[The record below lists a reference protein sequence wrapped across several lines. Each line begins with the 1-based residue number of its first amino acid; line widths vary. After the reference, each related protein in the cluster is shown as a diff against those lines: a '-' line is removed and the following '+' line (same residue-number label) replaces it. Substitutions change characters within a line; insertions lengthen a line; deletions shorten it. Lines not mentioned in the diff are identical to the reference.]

1 MSLINSSD
9 EGCAKMDI
17 SKPAMTGC
25 ASPILSQRALNRA
38 LLARQLLLE
47 RSDMPS
53 HQAVRH
59 LVGLQAQAPNPPY
72 VALWT
77 RLQNFRH
84 EELSQHIM
92 DRSIVRIALMRS
104 TIHLV
109 TAEDCLTLRP
119 VLQSVQDRALKG
131 TFGKKLA
138 ELDLDALAV
147 AGRAL
152 LEAQPL
158 TFSELGKCLQA
169 QWPQR
174 DATALAQAVRCS
186 LPLVQVPP
194 RGIWGASG
202 QAAHTTAEAWLG
214 RPLAQGQDPEA
225 MLLRYLAAFGP
236 ASVKDMQVWSGLTR
250 LREVI
255 ERLRPNLLSFRDEQG
270 NELFDLPDAPRPDPA
285 TPAPPRFLSEFDN
298 MLLSYEDRTRIM
310 RDEDKHLVFTDNGII
325 RATLIVDGFVRGI
338 WSITQKRKSAILTI
352 NLFEPLSQVDHAEVA
367 EEAER
372 LFDFIAPDADSRD
385 ILFINQK

>member
-1 MSLINSSD
+1 MSLINSSN
-9 EGCAKMDI
+9 EGCSKKDIAK
-17 SKPAMTGC
+17 PYMTGC
-25 ASPILSQRALNRA
+25 TSPILSQRALNRA

-47 RSDMPS
+47 RSNK
-53 HQAVRH
+53 HVLQAARH

-84 EELSQHIM
+84 EELSRLIM

-138 ELDLDALAV
+138 ELDLDALAA

-152 LEAQPL
+152 LETQPL
-158 TFSELGKCLQA
+158 TFSELGKRLQA
-169 QWPQR
+169 QWPQS
-174 DATALAQAVRCS
+174 DATALSQAVRCS

-214 RPLAQGQDPEA
+214 RPLAPGQDPEA

-250 LREVI
+250 LREVV
-255 ERLRPNLLSFRDEQG
+255 ERLRPSLLSFRDEQG

-285 TPAPPRFLSEFDN
+285 TPGSATFPIGVRQ
-298 MLLSYEDRTRIM
+298 YA
-310 RDEDKHLVFTDNGII
+310 LVL
-325 RATLIVDGFVRGI
+325 RQ
-338 WSITQKRKSAILTI
+338 SH
-352 NLFEPLSQVDHAEVA
+352 PHHA
-367 EEAER
+367 R
-372 LFDFIAPDADSRD
+372 
-385 ILFINQK
+385 

>member
-17 SKPAMTGC
+17 SKPAMTGF
-25 ASPILSQRALNRA
+25 ANHTLSQRALNRA

-47 RSDMPS
+47 RSDMPVL
-53 HQAVRH
+53 QAVRH

-92 DRSIVRIALMRS
+92 DRSIVRIAIMRS

-138 ELDLDALAV
+138 ELDLDALAA
-147 AGRAL
+147 AGRAF

-158 TFSELGKCLQA
+158 TFSELGKRLQA
-169 QWPQR
+169 KWPQR

-202 QAAHTTAEAWLG
+202 QAAHTTADAWLG

-255 ERLRPNLLSFRDEQG
+255 ERLRPSLLSFSDEQG

-285 TPAPPRFLSEFDN
+285 IPAPPRFLSEFDN
-298 MLLSYEDRTRIM
+298 MLLSYDDRTRIM
-310 RDEDKHLVFTDNGII
+310 RDEDKHQVFTDNGII

-352 NLFEPLSQVDHAEVA
+352 NLFEPLSQVEHIEVA
-367 EEAER
+367 AEATR
-372 LFDFIAPDADSRD
+372 LFEFIAPNADTRD
-385 ILFINQK
+385 ILFQ